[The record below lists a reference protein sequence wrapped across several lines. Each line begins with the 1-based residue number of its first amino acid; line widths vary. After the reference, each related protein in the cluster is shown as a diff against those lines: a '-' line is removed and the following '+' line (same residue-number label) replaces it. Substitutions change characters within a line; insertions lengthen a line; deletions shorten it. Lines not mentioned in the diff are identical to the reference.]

1 MLTNLFAKQLTQRS
15 HPNNLLLNSVASRA
29 FGGKTPAAGAECGG
43 IPPRHTNADYI
54 ELDLKYC
61 AHNYKPLPVA
71 LTRGEGIYVWDVQGR
86 QYMDFLC
93 GYSSN
98 NQGHSHPKILKA
110 FIEQAM
116 KIT

>member
-1 MLTNLFAKQLTQRS
+1 MLTNLFGRQLSR
-15 HPNNLLLNSVASRA
+15 NNKILNQAAIRA
-29 FGGKTPAAGAECGG
+29 FGSGSGGECGG
-43 IPPRHTNADYI
+43 IPASKKNADYI
-54 ELDLKYC
+54 EMDLKYC

-71 LTRGEGIYVWDVQGR
+71 LTRGEGIYVWDVSGR
-86 QYMDFLC
+86 QYFDFLC

-110 FIEQAM
+110 FVEQAM